1 MKEIAKILLDL
12 KAVSLSP
19 KAPYT
24 WASGIKSPIYC
35 DNRLTLSFPK
45 ERKIIEEELK
55 KLIEEKFPEV
65 EYLMGTA
72 TAGIPHAAIVADKM
86 NLPMGFV
93 RSSNKDHGKGNKIE
107 GKIVEGSKVVVIE
120 DLFSTGGSSIKAAKA
135 LKEAGFEVLGVCG
148 IFSYNLDECKK
159 NFEDNKLPFY
169 SLTNYDELLDIALQI
184 DYIEHDDLEKL
195 RAWKKDI
202 KDESWINL

>member
-55 KLIEEKFPEV
+55 RLIEEKFPEV

-107 GKIVEGSKVVVIE
+107 GKIVEGAKVVVIE
-120 DLFSTGGSSIKAAKA
+120 DLFSTGGSSIKAANA

-159 NFEDNKLPFY
+159 NFEDSKLPFY

>member
-19 KAPYT
+19 KSPYT

-45 ERKIIEEELK
+45 ERNIIEEELK
-55 KLIEEKFPEV
+55 NLIEYKFPEV

-72 TAGIPHAAIVADKM
+72 TAGIPHAAIIADKM
-86 NLPMGFV
+86 QLPMGFV

-107 GKIVEGSKVVVIE
+107 GKIIEGAKVVVIE
-120 DLFSTGGSSIKAAKA
+120 DLFSTGGSSIKAANA
-135 LKEAGFEVLGVCG
+135 LMEAGFEVLGVCG
-148 IFSYNLDECKK
+148 IFSYNLDECVK
-159 NFEDNKLPFY
+159 NFEENNLKFY
-169 SLTNYDELLDIALQI
+169 SLTNYDELLDIALKI
-184 DYIEHDDLEKL
+184 DYIEHSDLEKL
-195 RAWKKDI
+195 QAWKKDI

>member
-19 KAPYT
+19 KSPYT

-45 ERKIIEEELK
+45 ERNIIEEELK
-55 KLIEEKFPEV
+55 NLIEDKFPEV

-72 TAGIPHAAIVADKM
+72 TAGIPHAAIIADKM
-86 NLPMGFV
+86 QLPMGFV

-107 GKIVEGSKVVVIE
+107 GKIIEGAKVVVIE
-120 DLFSTGGSSIKAAKA
+120 DLFSTGGSSIKAANA
-135 LKEAGFEVLGVCG
+135 LMEAGFEVLGVCG
-148 IFSYNLDECKK
+148 IFSYNLDECVK
-159 NFEDNKLPFY
+159 NFEENNLKFY
-169 SLTNYDELLDIALQI
+169 SLTNYDELLDIALKI
-184 DYIEHDDLEKL
+184 DYIEHSDLEKL
-195 RAWKKDI
+195 QAWKKDI

>member
-120 DLFSTGGSSIKAAKA
+120 DLFSTGGSSIKAANA

-159 NFEDNKLPFY
+159 NFENNKLPFY

>member
-120 DLFSTGGSSIKAAKA
+120 DLFSTGGSSIKAANA

-148 IFSYNLDECKK
+148 IFSYNLDECNK

-195 RAWKKDI
+195 RTWKKDI

>member
-19 KAPYT
+19 KSPYT

-45 ERKIIEEELK
+45 ERNIIEEELK
-55 KLIEEKFPEV
+55 NLIEDKFPEV
-65 EYLMGTA
+65 QYLMGTA
-72 TAGIPHAAIVADKM
+72 TAGIPHAAIIADKM
-86 NLPMGFV
+86 QLPMGFV

-107 GKIVEGSKVVVIE
+107 GKIIEGAKVVVIE
-120 DLFSTGGSSIKAAKA
+120 DLFSTGGSSIKAANA
-135 LKEAGFEVLGVCG
+135 LMEAGFEVLGVCG
-148 IFSYNLDECKK
+148 IFSYNLDECVK
-159 NFEDNKLPFY
+159 NFEENNLKFY
-169 SLTNYDELLDIALQI
+169 SLTNYDELLDIALKI
-184 DYIEHDDLEKL
+184 DYIEYSDLEKL
-195 RAWKKDI
+195 QAWKKDI

>member
-55 KLIEEKFPEV
+55 ILIEEKFQEV

-120 DLFSTGGSSIKAAKA
+120 DLFSTGGSSIKAANA

>member
-120 DLFSTGGSSIKAAKA
+120 DLFSTGGSSIKAANA

-159 NFEDNKLPFY
+159 NFEGNKLPFY

>member
-120 DLFSTGGSSIKAAKA
+120 DLFSTGGSSIKAANA

-148 IFSYNLDECKK
+148 IFSYNLDECNK

-169 SLTNYDELLDIALQI
+169 SLTNYDELLDIALKI

>member
-19 KAPYT
+19 KSPYT

-45 ERKIIEEELK
+45 ERNIIEEELK
-55 KLIEEKFPEV
+55 NLIEDKFPEV
-65 EYLMGTA
+65 QYLMGTA
-72 TAGIPHAAIVADKM
+72 TAGIPHAAIIADKM
-86 NLPMGFV
+86 QLPMGFV

-107 GKIVEGSKVVVIE
+107 GKIIEGAKVVVIE
-120 DLFSTGGSSIKAAKA
+120 DLFSTGGSSIKAANA
-135 LKEAGFEVLGVCG
+135 LMEAGFEVLGVCG
-148 IFSYNLDECKK
+148 IFSYNLDECVK
-159 NFEDNKLPFY
+159 NFEENNLKFY
-169 SLTNYDELLDIALQI
+169 SLTNYDELLDIALKI
-184 DYIEHDDLEKL
+184 DYIEHSDLEKL
-195 RAWKKDI
+195 QAWKKDI

>member
-1 MKEIAKILLDL
+1 MKEIAKILFDL

-120 DLFSTGGSSIKAAKA
+120 DLFSTGGSSIKAANA

>member
-45 ERKIIEEELK
+45 ERKIIEGELK
-55 KLIEEKFPEV
+55 GLIEEKFPEV

-107 GKIVEGSKVVVIE
+107 GKIVEGAKVVVIE
-120 DLFSTGGSSIKAAKA
+120 DLFSTGGSSIKAANA

-148 IFSYNLDECKK
+148 IFSYNLDECNK

>member
-19 KAPYT
+19 KSPYT

-45 ERKIIEEELK
+45 ERNIIEEELK
-55 KLIEEKFPEV
+55 NLIEDKFPDV
-65 EYLMGTA
+65 QYLMGTA
-72 TAGIPHAAIVADKM
+72 TAGIPHAAIIADKM
-86 NLPMGFV
+86 QLPMGFV

-107 GKIVEGSKVVVIE
+107 GKIIDGAKVVVIE
-120 DLFSTGGSSIKAAKA
+120 DLFSTGGSSIKAANA
-135 LKEAGFEVLGVCG
+135 LMEAGFEVLGVCG
-148 IFSYNLDECKK
+148 IFSYNLDECVK
-159 NFEDNKLPFY
+159 NFEENNLKFY
-169 SLTNYDELLDIALQI
+169 SLTNYDELLDIALKI
-184 DYIEHDDLEKL
+184 DYIEHSDLEKL
-195 RAWKKDI
+195 QAWKKDI

>member
-19 KAPYT
+19 KSPYT

-45 ERKIIEEELK
+45 ERNIIEEELK
-55 KLIEEKFPEV
+55 NLIEDKFPEV

-72 TAGIPHAAIVADKM
+72 TAGIPHAAIIADKM
-86 NLPMGFV
+86 QLPMGFV

-107 GKIVEGSKVVVIE
+107 GKIIEGAKVVVIE
-120 DLFSTGGSSIKAAKA
+120 DLFSTGGSSIKAANA
-135 LKEAGFEVLGVCG
+135 LMEAGFEVLGVCG
-148 IFSYNLDECKK
+148 IFSYNLDECVK
-159 NFEDNKLPFY
+159 NFEENNLKFY
-169 SLTNYDELLDIALQI
+169 SLTNYDELLDIALKI
-184 DYIEHDDLEKL
+184 EYIEHSDLEKL
-195 RAWKKDI
+195 QAWKKDI

>member
-19 KAPYT
+19 KSPYT

-45 ERKIIEEELK
+45 ERNIIEEELK
-55 KLIEEKFPEV
+55 NLIENKFPEAQ
-65 EYLMGTA
+65 YLMGTA
-72 TAGIPHAAIVADKM
+72 TAGIPHAAIIADKM
-86 NLPMGFV
+86 QLPMGFV

-107 GKIVEGSKVVVIE
+107 GKIIEGAKVVVIE
-120 DLFSTGGSSIKAAKA
+120 DLFSTGGSSIKAANA
-135 LKEAGFEVLGVCG
+135 LMEAGFEVLGVCG
-148 IFSYNLDECKK
+148 IFSYNLDECVK
-159 NFEDNKLPFY
+159 NFEENNLKFY
-169 SLTNYDELLDIALQI
+169 SLTNYDELLDIALKI
-184 DYIEHDDLEKL
+184 DYIEHSDHEKL
-195 RAWKKDI
+195 QAWKKDI

>member
-19 KAPYT
+19 KSPYT

-45 ERKIIEEELK
+45 ERNIIEEELK
-55 KLIEEKFPEV
+55 NLIEDKFPEV
-65 EYLMGTA
+65 QYLMGTA
-72 TAGIPHAAIVADKM
+72 TAGIPHAAIIADKM
-86 NLPMGFV
+86 QLPMGFV

-107 GKIVEGSKVVVIE
+107 GKIIEGAKVVVIE
-120 DLFSTGGSSIKAAKA
+120 DLFSTGGSSINAANA
-135 LKEAGFEVLGVCG
+135 LMEAGFEVLGVCG
-148 IFSYNLDECKK
+148 IFSYNLDECVK
-159 NFEDNKLPFY
+159 NFEENNLKFY
-169 SLTNYDELLDIALQI
+169 SLTNYDELLDIALKI
-184 DYIEHDDLEKL
+184 DYIEHSDLEKL
-195 RAWKKDI
+195 QAWKKDI

>member
-12 KAVSLSP
+12 KAVGLSP

-120 DLFSTGGSSIKAAKA
+120 DLFSTGGSSIKAANA

>member
-107 GKIVEGSKVVVIE
+107 GKIVEGAKVVVIE

-135 LKEAGFEVLGVCG
+135 LKEVGFEVLGVCG

>member
-45 ERKIIEEELK
+45 ERSIIEEELK
-55 KLIEEKFPEV
+55 NLIEDKFPEV
-65 EYLMGTA
+65 QYLMGTA
-72 TAGIPHAAIVADKM
+72 TAGIPHAAIIADKM

-107 GKIVEGSKVVVIE
+107 GKIIEGAKVVVIE
-120 DLFSTGGSSIKAAKA
+120 DLFSTGGSSIKAANA
-135 LKEAGFEVLGVCG
+135 LMEAGFEVLGVCG
-148 IFSYNLDECKK
+148 IFSYNLDECVK
-159 NFEDNKLPFY
+159 NFEENNLKFY
-169 SLTNYDELLDIALQI
+169 SLTNYDELLDIALKI
-184 DYIEHDDLEKL
+184 DYIEHSDLEKL
-195 RAWKKDI
+195 QAWKKDI

>member
-19 KAPYT
+19 KSPYT

-45 ERKIIEEELK
+45 ERNTIEEELK
-55 KLIEEKFPEV
+55 NLIEDKFPEV
-65 EYLMGTA
+65 QYLMGTA
-72 TAGIPHAAIVADKM
+72 TAGIPHAAIIADKM
-86 NLPMGFV
+86 QLPMGFV

-107 GKIVEGSKVVVIE
+107 GKIIEGAKVVVIE
-120 DLFSTGGSSIKAAKA
+120 DLFSTGGSSINAANA
-135 LKEAGFEVLGVCG
+135 LMEAGFEVLGVCG
-148 IFSYNLDECKK
+148 IFSYNLDECVK
-159 NFEDNKLPFY
+159 NFEENNLKFY
-169 SLTNYDELLDIALQI
+169 SLTNYDELLDIALKI
-184 DYIEHDDLEKL
+184 DYIEHSDLEKL
-195 RAWKKDI
+195 QAWKKDI

>member
-19 KAPYT
+19 KTPYT

-120 DLFSTGGSSIKAAKA
+120 DLFSTGGSSIKAANA

-148 IFSYNLDECKK
+148 IFSYNLDECNK

>member
-120 DLFSTGGSSIKAAKA
+120 DLFSTGGSSIKAANA

-148 IFSYNLDECKK
+148 IFSYNLDECNK

>member
-55 KLIEEKFPEV
+55 GLIKEKFPEV

-107 GKIVEGSKVVVIE
+107 GKIVEGAKVVVIE
-120 DLFSTGGSSIKAAKA
+120 DLFSTGGSSIKAANA

-159 NFEDNKLPFY
+159 NFEDSKLPFY

>member
-19 KAPYT
+19 KSPYT

-45 ERKIIEEELK
+45 ERNIIEEELK
-55 KLIEEKFPEV
+55 NLIEDKFPEV
-65 EYLMGTA
+65 QYLMGTA
-72 TAGIPHAAIVADKM
+72 TAGIPHAAIIADKM
-86 NLPMGFV
+86 QLPMGFV

-107 GKIVEGSKVVVIE
+107 GKIIEGAKVVVIE
-120 DLFSTGGSSIKAAKA
+120 DLFSTGGSSIKAANA

-148 IFSYNLDECKK
+148 IFSYNLDECVK
-159 NFEDNKLPFY
+159 NFEENNLKFY
-169 SLTNYDELLDIALQI
+169 SLTNYDELLDIALKI
-184 DYIEHDDLEKL
+184 DYIEHSDLEKL
-195 RAWKKDI
+195 QAWKKDI